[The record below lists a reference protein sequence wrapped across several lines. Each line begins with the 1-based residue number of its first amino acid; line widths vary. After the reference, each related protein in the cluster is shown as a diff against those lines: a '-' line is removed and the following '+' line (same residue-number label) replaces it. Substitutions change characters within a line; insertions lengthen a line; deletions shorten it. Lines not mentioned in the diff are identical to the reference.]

1 MSEAPSVAGAASR
14 HGRIRLAALTLGVAK
29 EIYDRSG
36 RGDPDPCDALAT
48 GAGCS
53 VSFAF

>member
-29 EIYDRSG
+29 EIYDRAG
-36 RGDPDPCDALAT
+36 RGDPNPCDALAT